1 MRVQF
6 AFIRKSIF
14 FYWKYQVNVS
24 FSQIDRHFVSTSA
37 NDAVVHFEVAEKNS
51 GLFAESRD
59 VFKES
64 PRLSEEDC
72 GLLRESDTLP
82 SEKGGR
88 SDEKEGKKQKW
99 LALFAWKKRAS
110 REKERQRRKTLPRR
124 PTGEDRGAQKLENK
138 RREGLR
144 STAQK
149 GISAPLS
156 PLRLPNARHRYRAPR
171 SYRRRQ
177 PAAFPAHSAR
187 PICGRGD
194 FRIRAAHKW
203 H

>member
-1 MRVQF
+1 MSAFSRLTGTLSAQVQTTRWR
-6 AFIRKSIF
+6 ISKLRRKTVDFSPKVGTF
-14 FYWKYQVNVS
+14 SKKAHDFWKKIVDFCAKAIPCQAKMG
-24 FSQIDRHFVSTSA
+24 DGA
-37 NDAVVHFEVAEKNS
+37 MKN
-51 GLFAESRD
+51 R
-59 VFKES
+59 
-64 PRLSEEDC
+64 
-72 GLLRESDTLP
+72 
-82 SEKGGR
+82 
-88 SDEKEGKKQKW
+88 GKKQKW

-124 PTGEDRGAQKLENK
+124 PTGEDRGAQKLENE
-138 RREGLR
+138 RSEGLR
-144 STAQK
+144 SPAQK

-156 PLRLPNARHRYRAPR
+156 PLRLPNARRRCRAPR

-194 FRIRAAHKW
+194 FRIRPAHKW

>member
-1 MRVQF
+1 M
-6 AFIRKSIF
+6 
-14 FYWKYQVNVS
+14 
-24 FSQIDRHFVSTSA
+24 
-37 NDAVVHFEVAEKNS
+37 HFEVAEKNS

-82 SEKGGR
+82 SEKEEGAMKKRGRNKSGSLFSRGRKERAEKKRGSGGR
-88 SDEKEGKKQKW
+88 LCLVDRPEKTAGRRNSKTSAAKK
-99 LALFAWKKRAS
+99 
-110 REKERQRRKTLPRR
+110 
-124 PTGEDRGAQKLENK
+124 G
-138 RREGLR
+138 R
-144 STAQK
+144 SPVQK

-156 PLRLPNARHRYRAPR
+156 PLRLPNARRRCRAPR
-171 SYRRRQ
+171 SCRRRQ
-177 PAAFPAHSAR
+177 PAAFPAHSVR

-194 FRIRAAHKW
+194 FRIRPAHKW